1 MGSNFKL
8 KYNVDLVFC
17 IDATQSM
24 DGILDKVKLNA
35 LHFYDDLT
43 AAMQEEGK
51 HVDSLRARIVAF
63 RDYRADR
70 EPMMV
75 TNFFELPAEAQDFA
89 DCIMSIEPNGGGDD
103 PEDSL
108 EALAYAIRSDWR
120 RSQGALNREVIVL
133 WTDAGPHPIGYGSV
147 SPNYPKGMPK
157 NLEELSAWWGA
168 PGAPGYMNER
178 GKRIL
183 LYAPEDP
190 TWEKIAN
197 SWNNSLFFASEAGQG
212 LGEHEYNWIIHTI
225 AQSV

>member
-89 DCIMSIEPNGGGDD
+89 DCIMSIEPTAAATIPKILWKPWPTPSAPTG
-103 PEDSL
+103 
-108 EALAYAIRSDWR
+108 
-120 RSQGALNREVIVL
+120 GAL
-133 WTDAGPHPIGYGSV
+133 
-147 SPNYPKGMPK
+147 
-157 NLEELSAWWGA
+157 
-168 PGAPGYMNER
+168 R
-178 GKRIL
+178 GR
-183 LYAPEDP
+183 
-190 TWEKIAN
+190 
-197 SWNNSLFFASEAGQG
+197 
-212 LGEHEYNWIIHTI
+212 
-225 AQSV
+225 